1 MGSLKTDADAKPT
14 GIKKEVK
21 DVKAAVEG
29 VKKSTDERLAEVERK
44 MGVLT
49 RNHDTAVE
57 CFDTRTR
64 QLLTWAQEITKAA
77 QEDAEAS
84 GEASGLKDPEDMVTG
99 GAVVCRRGE
108 RVEQRLR
115 VRAGQRC
122 LQSQHPLPRRRY
134 RLARLGIGQRLG
146 RRVRVVSRSTPI
158 DRSTRQKRGSM
169 SVAFNLTSSTSKT
182 SIGRQPSV

>member
-84 GEASGLKDPEDMVTG
+84 GEASDLKDPEDMLT
-99 GAVVCRRGE
+99 ADE
-108 RVEQRLR
+108 PPPELD
-115 VRAGQRC
+115 AG
-122 LQSQHPLPRRRY
+122 SPK
-134 RLARLGIGQRLG
+134 LAR
-146 RRVRVVSRSTPI
+146 SRTE
-158 DRSTRQKRGSM
+158 
-169 SVAFNLTSSTSKT
+169 SVAELDKVEPKVDLGTAVEATKK
-182 SIGRQPSV
+182 Q